1 MISFTEVKVTQIDV
15 SQSYGLI
22 KTKVKSSHFIFQHL
36 SMAAE
41 MRHERRGTK
50 SGRSREASQTITE
63 GNEDDV
69 KLDINLNDEKEKL

>member
-1 MISFTEVKVTQIDV
+1 
-15 SQSYGLI
+15 
-22 KTKVKSSHFIFQHL
+22 
-36 SMAAE
+36 MAAE